1 MPPIRFGIIG
11 LGTAGTA
18 IVPSVARH
26 PSYVLAAVADL
37 DDEVLGRFKQDYPD
51 AKLFGSAE
59 ALAESSDVDALFI
72 ATPTQLHTEHVLAAI
87 NSGKHV
93 ITEKPVATRLQD
105 ADAMIAAAEKRGV
118 VMMVGH
124 SFSYETPIREIRK
137 IVKSG
142 ELGALK
148 MLHNWYFTDWMY
160 RPRNPEELDTS
171 LGGGVTFRQGSH
183 QFDLIRLIAGGLVRS
198 VRATTGRWDPSRPS
212 EGSHTVFLDF
222 EDGVV
227 ATAVYNGYDRFS
239 TAELTFGV
247 GEGGQ
252 PVDPAKYATARHA
265 LAKLGGPDDEAALK
279 RQMRYGGR
287 TNRAG
292 ASQGPR
298 SLPFYGLTLVSC
310 ELGDIRQSPDGL
322 FIYGPDEKRE
332 VLLEKGKTG
341 RDAILDEFYEA
352 VVKGKAPV
360 HDGRWGKANLEVCL
374 AVIDSARERKEVFLS
389 HQKAVND

>member
-1 MPPIRFGIIG
+1 MPIRFGVVG

-18 IVPSVARH
+18 IIPSVAKH

-37 DDEVLGRFKQDYPD
+37 DEEVLGRFKLDYPD
-51 AKLFGSAE
+51 AKLFSSAD
-59 ALAESSDVDALFI
+59 ALAESPDVDALFI
-72 ATPTQLHTEHVLAAI
+72 ATPTPLHTGHVLTAI
-87 NSGKHV
+87 KNNKHV
-93 ITEKPVATRLQD
+93 ITEKPVATTLED
-105 ADAMIAAAEKRGV
+105 AETMIAAADKQGV

-142 ELGALK
+142 ELGQLK

-222 EDGVV
+222 EDGVA

-239 TAELTFGV
+239 SSELTFGV

-252 PVDPAKYATARHA
+252 QMDASKYGAARTA
-265 LAKLGGPDDEAALK
+265 LKNIGGPEGESALK

-287 TNRAG
+287 TNRAR
-292 ASQGPR
+292 AAQGPR
-298 SLPFYGLTLVSC
+298 NLPFYGLTLVSC
-310 ELGDIRQSPDGL
+310 EFGDIRQSPDGL
-322 FIYGPDEKRE
+322 LVYGPDEKRE
-332 VLLEKGKTG
+332 VLLDKDKNG
-341 RDAILDEFYEA
+341 RDAILDEFHAA
-352 VVKGKAPV
+352 VVEGKAPV

-374 AVIDSARERKEVFLS
+374 AVLESASERKEVFLS

>member
-1 MPPIRFGIIG
+1 
-11 LGTAGTA
+11 
-18 IVPSVARH
+18 VATN
-26 PSYVLAAVADL
+26 LED
-37 DDEVLGRFKQDYPD
+37 
-51 AKLFGSAE
+51 AE
-59 ALAESSDVDALFI
+59 A
-72 ATPTQLHTEHVLAAI
+72 
-87 NSGKHV
+87 
-93 ITEKPVATRLQD
+93 
-105 ADAMIAAAEKRGV
+105 MIQAAEKQGV

-148 MLHNWYFTDWMY
+148 MLHNWYFSDWMY
-160 RPRNPEELDTS
+160 RPRNSEELDTS

-227 ATAVYNGYDRFS
+227 ATAVYNGYDHFS
-239 TAELTFGV
+239 SAELTYGV

-252 PVDPAKYATARHA
+252 NMDPGRYATARTA
-265 LAKLGGPDDEAALK
+265 LKSVDGPEGEAMLK

-287 TNRAG
+287 PNTGR

-298 SLPFYGLTLVSC
+298 NMPFFGLTLVSC

-322 FIYGPDEKRE
+322 LVYGPDDKHE
-332 VLLEKGKTG
+332 VTLAKDRPG
-341 RDAILDEFYEA
+341 RYAMLDEFYAA
-352 VVKGKAPV
+352 VIEGRAPI

-374 AVIDSARERKEVFLS
+374 AVLESARKRKEIFLS